1 MKLFVLF
8 LASMLFA
15 VCTFAL
21 DPPKDLDVGVYFAH
35 GADLK
40 ELPVEIVNW
49 KSGGVLKY
57 AFTEGIVKGD
67 FNGRIQGGESRIALS
82 DTSNV
87 EIFIRTVEGVSA
99 EEYQLI
105 RLRQHSGAREFRS
118 VTGGVFHVSGGATR
132 DLVPFTARKVGQRLW
147 RIVLINLPMGEY
159 GFLPPVNTASL
170 AASGKIYSFQVSPER
185 FGSEASTSAVPV
197 LPQRSALKSLLW
209 PAGDTN

>member
-1 MKLFVLF
+1 M
-8 LASMLFA
+8 
-15 VCTFAL
+15 FAL

-40 ELPVEIVNW
+40 EFPVEIVNW

-57 AFTEGIVKGD
+57 IFTDGIVKGD
-67 FNGRIQGGESRIALS
+67 LNGRIRGGESSIALS
-82 DTSNV
+82 DTSSI
-87 EIFIRTVEGVSA
+87 EIFVHTLEGVSA

-105 RLRQHSGAREFRS
+105 RLRQHNDAREFRS

-132 DLVPFTARKVGQRLW
+132 DIVPFTAQRVGPRLW
-147 RIVLINLPMGEY
+147 RIVLMNLPTGEY

-185 FGSEASTSAVPV
+185 VGSRVSTAAIPI
-197 LPQRSALKSLLW
+197 LPQRSTLKSLLW